1 MRSKPLIVLIVAV
14 LIATSFSSLAM
25 AETATPE
32 ELEKKVELLEKM
44 LKDLS
49 QQLKEMREASAAEQA
64 AVLDNQETIIRL
76 SSQMEDLG
84 DSWVMDS
91 ESWVNK
97 FTLGGYGEM
106 HANFAEGND
115 PDLFDLHRLI
125 VFLGYDFNEW
135 INFNAEFEV
144 EHALITTG
152 SGGEVLVEQAYVD
165 ILLSDHANVRVGRIL
180 TPIGIIS
187 KKHEPPSFNGVERPA
202 FAKYIMPTTWPSDGI
217 GLFGSITPS
226 LKYEAYVVGGLDGTG
241 FSAKNGIRGGR
252 LQERPSLHDPAVT
265 GRLDYYPFAMR
276 EAPYRQM
283 LRLGVSGYYGGIDNG
298 NKGSN
303 PDINGDIGII
313 SGDFEYSISD
323 FDFRGAIAFEKI
335 DGAADLGNGTASE
348 IFGWYLEGA
357 YHVMPDSLKKG
368 KLKRSDAV
376 VFVRY
381 DDFDTQYKVPSGLA
395 KNPAGDRDEWTLGV
409 NFYLTPNF
417 VLKADYQIRDD
428 DSSDD
433 LGDLVNLG
441 VGWQF

>member
-1 MRSKPLIVLIVAV
+1 MRFKPLITLIVAV
-14 LIATSFSSLAM
+14 LIAIGLSSRAV

-32 ELEKKVELLEKM
+32 ELEQKVELLEKM

-49 QQLKEMREASAAEQA
+49 RQLKEMREESAAEQA
-64 AVLDNQETIIRL
+64 AVLDNQETITRL

-106 HANFAEGND
+106 HANFAEGNG

-125 VFLGYDFNEW
+125 IFLGYDFNDW
-135 INFNAEFEV
+135 MKFNAEFEV
-144 EHALITTG
+144 EHALITSG

-165 ILLSDHANVRVGRIL
+165 FMLSDHANVRVGRIL

-187 KKHEPPSFNGVERPA
+187 KKHEPPSFNGVERPS

-252 LQERPSLHDPAVT
+252 LQERPSLHEPAVT

-276 EAPYRQM
+276 EAPYRQV
-283 LRLGVSGYYGGIDNG
+283 LRLGASGYFGGIDNG

-303 PDINGDIGII
+303 PDINGDISIF

-323 FDFRGAIAFEKI
+323 FDFRGAIALEKI
-335 DGAADLGNGTASE
+335 DDAGDLGNGTASE

-357 YHVMPDSLKKG
+357 YHIMPDSMKKG

-376 VFVRY
+376 IFVRY
-381 DDFDTQYKVPSGLA
+381 DDFDTQYKMPSGVA
-395 KNPAGDRDEWTLGV
+395 KDPAGDRTEWTLGM

-428 DSSDD
+428 DTSDD